1 MSFIDGT
8 VWLASDISQ
17 RAVPTGTPDDDML
30 KGTEFADLVE
40 GLAGNDTLDGGAGN
54 DSLVG
59 GTGDDTYVA
68 DSALDVVT
76 EKADQGTDTVRS
88 SVSWTLGA
96 NTENLVLIAA
106 DAISGSGNA
115 LANALRGNDTA
126 NTLNG
131 LAGNDTLYGGNGADT
146 LIGGAG
152 DDLYIGGWGADRLTD
167 TAATSNDFYAWGR
180 GEGAD
185 TLSDAGGIDRL
196 DVLPGVAEDQLWL
209 RRVGANLELSVIG
222 TSDSLTIT
230 GWYTSQAK
238 QIESFH
244 LSDGQALQAGR
255 VQQLVDAMAAFAP
268 PGAGQTSL
276 PQAYQTALQPVIA
289 PNWV

>member
-1 MSFIDGT
+1 M
-8 VWLASDISQ
+8 L
-17 RAVPTGTPDDDML
+17 TGTDL
-30 KGTEFADLVE
+30 ADLIE
-40 GLAGNDTLDGGAGN
+40 GLAGNDTLDGRAGT
-54 DSLVG
+54 DSLIG
-59 GTGDDTYVA
+59 GTGDDTYVV
-68 DSALDVVT
+68 DSALDVLT
-76 EKADQGTDTVRS
+76 EKAGQGIDTVRS
-88 SVSWTLGA
+88 SVGWTLGA
-96 NTENLVLIAA
+96 DIENLVLIG
-106 DAISGSGNA
+106 DNAINGSGNA
-115 LANALRGNDTA
+115 LANVLRGNAQA

-131 LAGNDTLYGGNGADT
+131 LAGNDTLFGGGGSDT
-146 LIGGAG
+146 LLGGAG
-152 DDLYIGGWGADRLTD
+152 NDHYTGGWGADRLND
-167 TAATSNDFYAWGR
+167 TAAASNDVYAWGR

-230 GWYTSQAK
+230 GWYTSQTR

-289 PNWV
+289 PNWA